1 MAPVIVLVV
10 VTLIARATGQLG
22 VASLKSWPA
31 ATRVG
36 LAVMFL
42 FTAVAHFNSMRA
54 DLIAM
59 VPPFMPNAELMVTL
73 TGIAEILGAVG
84 LLIPRTRRLAA
95 VALIVFLVA
104 VFPRTST
111 PRRRVSRFGGRRSP
125 LSCRASR
132 FRSSSSRCCGGRAF
146 VPISRG
152 RLLNPQGVFENQG
165 PGARGQGRGAR
176 GERGLK
182 PRARNNDRSNK
193 SNFSCSCRCSSWP
206 LAPDPWPLFH
216 LTFAGRDFPV
226 GFRSSAAFAA
236 SRAVFTSRFSSGGG
250 S

>member
-104 VFPRTST
+104 VLPANIYAAQAGLT
-111 PRRRVSRFGGRRSP
+111 
-125 LSCRASR
+125 L
-132 FRSSSSRCCGGRAF
+132 
-146 VPISRG
+146 
-152 RLLNPQGVFENQG
+152 
-165 PGARGQGRGAR
+165 RGAPVTP
-176 GERGLK
+176 LV
-182 PRARNNDRSNK
+182 PRIALQVLFIALLWWSGVRADQSRK
-193 SNFSCSCRCSSWP
+193 
-206 LAPDPWPLFH
+206 APQP
-216 LTFAGRDFPV
+216 AGSV
-226 GFRSSAAFAA
+226 
-236 SRAVFTSRFSSGGG
+236 
-250 S
+250 